1 MANISMNCV
10 EILVIINIV
19 TDKGASFCH
28 DVRINAAVHEIDAI
42 TEGYHM
48 WHGASPILIIRD
60 NIKIILI
67 IDDEKE
73 ELYIKI
79 PAIRS
84 RLDPRACA
92 SMYLIEASVS

>member
-1 MANISMNCV
+1 
-10 EILVIINIV
+10 
-19 TDKGASFCH
+19 
-28 DVRINAAVHEIDAI
+28 
-42 TEGYHM
+42 M